1 MDLCWV
7 KMSHR
12 IKISLAFCLIFWPFT
27 LICLEIGHWRGK
39 NCLLDHLFIL
49 HPCIKHNDLFSYIYV
64 ITAFTKCFH
73 EFFCYYSLL
82 LLLKSSRLDL
92 GRHWVTEEIR
102 DNGSSF
108 IRILTTQ
115 KKILHIYKLG
125 CLIMLASKEIN
136 HSWSHST
143 FFMYLMAVM
152 SHSMLLVLLVNRPA
166 CVSTFKYHLF
176 TIYILRKRY
185 QGLFSTQPLL

>member
-1 MDLCWV
+1 MIYFIIF
-7 KMSHR
+7 MS
-12 IKISLAFCLIFWPFT
+12 SQLSQSVSMSFP
-27 LICLEIGHWRGK
+27 
-39 NCLLDHLFIL
+39 
-49 HPCIKHNDLFSYIYV
+49 V
-64 ITAFTKCFH
+64 ITCCY
-73 EFFCYYSLL
+73 FCWRVQGLTWVGIESLI
-82 LLLKSSRLDL
+82 
-92 GRHWVTEEIR
+92 EIR

-108 IRILTTQ
+108 IRILTIQ

-125 CLIMLASKEIN
+125 CLIVLVSKEIN

-152 SHSMLLVLLVNRPA
+152 SNSMLLVLSVNRPA